1 MEIISGYGRKCK
13 DGLGGV
19 KKIWLMPY
27 VKYRYNEII
36 TDDVNLLSFPETII
50 YEFKSLQNPVFSET
64 MEITEGGDFYNQTI
78 SLVFA
83 KKEAKKLRYLK
94 NLEFRII
101 VQDNNNVHH
110 IFGLRTGLSI
120 TGMNYTTGSVKT
132 DLNGIKIDF
141 TAKDEEGSFFIENLS
156 DAGFFDNGTEETFYL
171 LFENGLPI
179 YLQNNNNLISQNG

>member
-1 MEIISGYGRKCK
+1 MEIISGYGGKCK

-19 KKIWLMPY
+19 KKVWLMPY

-64 MEITEGGDFYNQTI
+64 MEFTDGGDFYNQTI

-94 NLEFRII
+94 NIEFRII
-101 VQDNNNVHH
+101 IQDNNNVYH
-110 IFGLRTGLSI
+110 IFGLRTGLSF

-132 DLNGIKIDF
+132 DLNGVKIDF

>member
-1 MEIISGYGRKCK
+1 MEIISGYGIKCK

-19 KKIWLMPY
+19 KKVWLMPY

-50 YEFKSLQNPVFSET
+50 YEFKSLQNPVLSET

-101 VQDNNNVHH
+101 VQDNNNVYH
-110 IFGLRTGLSI
+110 IFGLRTGLSV